1 MFETG
6 QVFQMI
12 RRASASVGIAA
23 SLGLAAAVPP
33 SYASDTLVGRAV
45 LPAATFAEGPNSW
58 GLNRLTARVCRS
70 LTNNRCR
77 ASRRFATTAMARS
90 G

>member
-33 SYASDTLVGRAV
+33 SYGRKGRIA
-45 LPAATFAEGPNSW
+45 GCDI
-58 GLNRLTARVCRS
+58 R
-70 LTNNRCR
+70 
-77 ASRRFATTAMARS
+77 
-90 G
+90 